1 MRFVGCSLDDQVINH
16 MLYAD
21 EIVVF
26 ALSAKG
32 LQTLLNLCDAYGFN
46 DDEQYNAVKYVA
58 MYINSRMRRLHSRI
72 LC

>member
-1 MRFVGCSLDDQVINH
+1 

-58 MYINSRMRRLHSRI
+58 MYISSRKYRQPSII
-72 LC
+72 LY